1 MASLARISHP
11 DRFVSVI
18 VQHRGGGLWPLQP
31 VAKQQQVGLSHVE
44 SASRRL
50 CG

>member
-18 VQHRGGGLWPLQP
+18 VHIVAAASGRFSLWPNNN
-31 VAKQQQVGLSHVE
+31 KWD
-44 SASRRL
+44 
-50 CG
+50 